1 MPQLGREIAKERAA
15 RLRAKGDE
23 LLRRHFTNEIGKSRR
38 VLVEQSGT
46 EGRSEHFMPVKLA
59 RTEKRGTIAE
69 VRIAAHDER
78 GLLAA

>member
-1 MPQLGREIAKERAA
+1 MK
-15 RLRAKGDE
+15 
-23 LLRRHFTNEIGKSRR
+23 FGKSRR

-59 RTEKRGTIAE
+59 RKETRGVIAE
-69 VRIAAHDER
+69 VRIAGHDER